1 MGKSL
6 TPSDWIK
13 QLQIHRAIAVIR
25 ADDLACGL
33 KMAQR
38 VAAGGVRLIEVA
50 WNSGNPAQLI
60 TQLRQQLPNCCIGV
74 GTIMAP
80 DELRQAI
87 AAGAEY
93 AFMPH
98 CDRAVMDYAL
108 HREIPIIPGAL
119 TPTEIMNAWQM
130 GATCIKVFPVQALG
144 GATYIKSLRDPL
156 GDLPLIPTGG
166 VTVENARSLVDAGA
180 LAVGLAGNLFPK
192 AALRDGNWDVVQAQ
206 AEKLVSS
213 FAPIP

>member
-13 QLQIHRAIAVIR
+13 LLEIHRAIAVIR
-25 ADDLACGL
+25 ADDLARGL
-33 KMAQR
+33 KMAQV
-38 VAAGGVRLIEVA
+38 VAAGGVRLIEVT
-50 WNSGNPAQLI
+50 WNSSNPAQLI
-60 TQLRQQLPNCCIGV
+60 TQLRERLPNCRIGV
-74 GTIMAP
+74 GTILAP
-80 DELRQAI
+80 DELREAI

-93 AFMPH
+93 AFMPY

-130 GATCIKVFPVQALG
+130 GATCIKVFPVQSLG
-144 GATYIKSLRDPL
+144 GPTYIRSLREAL

-166 VTVENARSLVDAGA
+166 VTVENAPSLVDAGA
-180 LAVGLAGNLFPK
+180 IAVGLAGNLFPK
-192 AALRDGNWDVVQAQ
+192 EAMGDGDWDLVQAQ
-206 AEKLVSS
+206 AEKLVRS
-213 FAPIP
+213 FD

>member
-25 ADDLACGL
+25 TDEVTQGL
-33 KMAQR
+33 KMAQT
-38 VAAGGVRLIEVA
+38 VSEGGVRLIEVA

-60 TQLRQQLPNCCIGV
+60 TQLRERLPNCCIGV

-80 DELRQAI
+80 DELREAL
-87 AAGAEY
+87 AAGAQY
-93 AFMPH
+93 AFMPY

-119 TPTEIMNAWQM
+119 TPTEIINAWQM

-166 VTVENARSLVDAGA
+166 VTVENARSMIDAGA

-192 AALRDGNWDVVQAQ
+192 DAVRDGDWDVVRGQ
-206 AEKLVSS
+206 AEKLVRS
-213 FAPIP
+213 FAPTP

>member
-6 TPSDWIK
+6 TPSDWIDLLK
-13 QLQIHRAIAVIR
+13 IHRAIAVIR
-25 ADDLACGL
+25 SDEVALGL
-33 KMAQR
+33 KMAQV
-38 VAAGGVRLIEVA
+38 VAAGGLRLIEVT
-50 WNSGNPAQLI
+50 WNSSNPAQLV
-60 TQLRQQLPNCCIGV
+60 TQLREQLPNCRIGV
-74 GTIMAP
+74 GTILAP
-80 DELRQAI
+80 DELREAI

-93 AFMPH
+93 AFMPY

-130 GATCIKVFPVQALG
+130 GATCIKVFPVQSLG
-144 GATYIKSLRDPL
+144 GPTYIKSLRDPL

-180 LAVGLAGNLFPK
+180 IAVGLAGNLFPK
-192 AALRDGNWDVVQAQ
+192 EAIRDGDWGLVQVQ
-206 AEKLVSS
+206 AEKLVRS
-213 FAPIP
+213 FG

>member
-6 TPSDWIK
+6 TPSAWLE
-13 QLQIHRAIAVIR
+13 QLHQHRAIAVIR
-25 ADDLACGL
+25 TDDLARGL
-33 KMAQR
+33 KMAQV
-38 VAAGGVRLIEVA
+38 VAAGGMRLIEVT
-50 WNSGNPAQLI
+50 WNSTNPAQLI
-60 TQLRQQLPNCCIGV
+60 TQLREHLPECHIGV
-74 GTIMAP
+74 GTILAP

-93 AFMPH
+93 AFMPY

-119 TPTEIMNAWQM
+119 TPTEIMTAWQM
-130 GATCIKVFPVQALG
+130 GASCIKVFPVQALG
-144 GATYIKSLRDPL
+144 GPTYIKSLRDPL

-180 LAVGLAGNLFPK
+180 IAVGLAGNLFPK
-192 AALRDGNWDVVQAQ
+192 EAVSRGDWDTVLGQAQ
-206 AEKLVSS
+206 KLVGS
-213 FAPIP
+213 FG

>member
-13 QLQIHRAIAVIR
+13 LLEIHRAIAVIR
-25 ADDLACGL
+25 ADDLARGL
-33 KMAQR
+33 KMAQV
-38 VAAGGVRLIEVA
+38 VAAGGIRLIEVT
-50 WNSGNPAQLI
+50 WNSPNPAQLI
-60 TQLRQQLPNCCIGV
+60 TQLRERLPDCRIGV
-74 GTIMAP
+74 GTILAP
-80 DELRQAI
+80 DELREAI

-93 AFMPH
+93 AFMPY

-130 GATCIKVFPVQALG
+130 GATCIKVFPVQSLG

-166 VTVENARSLVDAGA
+166 VSVENARSLIDAGA

-192 AALRDGNWDVVQAQ
+192 EAMRDGDWDLVRAQ
-206 AEKLVSS
+206 AEKLVRS
-213 FAPIP
+213 FD